1 MLKNQK
7 ELTPGTSWSRL
18 LSTLRTFYGWMPIM
32 LRQELRD
39 LKQAKDEPVR
49 AYVARL
55 MVMRNDAA
63 ADDQLVRDALIR
75 NINQATRDALER
87 RLDAFYPPEDG
98 DAPCIDKVPL
108 EVVLRLL

>member
-1 MLKNQK
+1 
-7 ELTPGTSWSRL
+7 
-18 LSTLRTFYGWMPIM
+18 M

-87 RLDAFYPPEDG
+87 RLDAFYPLEDG
-98 DAPCIDKVPL
+98 DTPCIDKVPL

>member
-1 MLKNQK
+1 MLKHQK

-18 LSTLRTFYGWMPIM
+18 LSTLRTFYGWTPIM

-75 NINQATRDALER
+75 NIN
-87 RLDAFYPPEDG
+87 
-98 DAPCIDKVPL
+98 
-108 EVVLRLL
+108 

>member
-1 MLKNQK
+1 
-7 ELTPGTSWSRL
+7 
-18 LSTLRTFYGWMPIM
+18 M

-63 ADDQLVRDALIR
+63 ADDQLVRDA
-75 NINQATRDALER
+75 
-87 RLDAFYPPEDG
+87 
-98 DAPCIDKVPL
+98 
-108 EVVLRLL
+108 

>member
-1 MLKNQK
+1 M
-7 ELTPGTSWSRL
+7 
-18 LSTLRTFYGWMPIM
+18 RTFYGWTPIM

-87 RLDAFYPPEDG
+87 RLDAFYPPKDG